1 MLSYKLRIHSLS
13 VHQFYLLPKR
23 NSIFLVCV
31 WMMMCRGDREGKR
44 VKSQNTEIGEAG
56 RYESLVLG
64 SRNKLK
70 KHNQYLRAVWSLCC

>member
-1 MLSYKLRIHSLS
+1 M
-13 VHQFYLLPKR
+13 V
-23 NSIFLVCV
+23 NSMFLVCV

>member
-1 MLSYKLRIHSLS
+1 
-13 VHQFYLLPKR
+13 
-23 NSIFLVCV
+23 
-31 WMMMCRGDREGKR
+31 MMMCRGDREGKR